1 MRISNFLA
9 GLFLFFSFLFF
20 CKPAQATHIVGGEM
34 TYVYLGNNN
43 YRITLTIYRDCFYGV
58 PPFDNPAAIGVFDEN
73 FSLVQNPHVLVDPD
87 SIPIPPIIN
96 NACASVGNVCYR
108 KAFYEFVL
116 NLPPTSSIYYIV
128 YQRCCR
134 NQTILNISTP
144 DGVGATYIAE
154 IRPKISPLLINQH
167 SAEFTKLPPL
177 FICANLPFVQDSIAK
192 DLDGDSLVY
201 SLCTPLI
208 GGDTTQQQGP
218 GVGPAPDPPSSPP
231 YGTVT
236 YIPPYSVANMLNG
249 SIGTQPLS
257 IDPVTGTLTATPT
270 TIGQF
275 VIGVCIK
282 EYRNN
287 VYLGET
293 KRDYQLNVL
302 PCPQI
307 IVAAFL
313 NPITT
318 CGSNTV
324 TFQNGSFGAISYK
337 WDFGVT
343 GTSSDTSILQNPI
356 YTYPDTGNYTV
367 TLIATSPFDPT
378 CKDTVTGVV
387 HVRPQ
392 LQSDF
397 TYTKDICT
405 NTFQFHDSIVPG
417 TGTGASVAWNFGD
430 GATSNLNDPSH
441 LFGQD
446 GIYNVTLISTSTDGC
461 TDTVVKPVTAI
472 PAIQATTNVLNN
484 ITCKGQCD
492 GSGALRVLNPN
503 GSFVIQW
510 TNLPGQTNDTLN
522 NLCPGIYTALVT
534 DSLGCV
540 TSSSLVITQP
550 DSLIYSLSSTDAYCG
565 GKCIGTASVN
575 ITGGTP
581 PYSILWANSQ
591 TNSTI
596 SSLCPGFY
604 TISVTDANNCPTPTD
619 SVEVLY
625 SDSIPPLTVSPDSVI
640 IYKGQSVNVTST
652 VASNYTYTWDPS
664 TWLNDASISNPVS
677 TPDETIDYILTIADQ
692 NNCRNTDSVHIQV
705 IQYICNEPEI
715 YIPNA
720 FTPNDDNTNDILE
733 VRGGQIKELLLR
745 VYDRWGE
752 KVFEATQPRQGWDG
766 TYKGKRV
773 MPGVF
778 VYYLDAVCY
787 DNEKFFK
794 KGNITVLK

>member
-1 MRISNFLA
+1 MRISKFLT
-9 GLFLFFSFLFF
+9 GLVFLFSFLFF
-20 CKPAQATHIVGGEM
+20 GTPAQATHIVGGEM
-34 TYVYLGNNN
+34 TYVKLPNNS
-43 YRITLTIYRDCFYGV
+43 YAITMTIYRDCFYGV
-58 PPFDNPAAIGVFDEN
+58 PPFDDPASIGVFDVNNE
-73 FSLVQNPHVLVDPD
+73 LVSSFGVNVDPD
-87 SIPIPPIIN
+87 SAYIPSIIN
-96 NACASVGNVCYR
+96 NACAQTGSICYV
-108 KAFYEFVL
+108 KATYHFTV
-116 NLPPTSSIYYIV
+116 NLPIPNTIYYIV

-134 NQTILNISTP
+134 NQTILNIVNPEGT
-144 DGVGATYIAE
+144 GATYSAE
-154 IRPKISPLLINQH
+154 IRTNTFLPNSSPV
-167 SAEFTKLPPL
+167 FKGLPPL
-177 FICANLPFVQDSIAK
+177 FICSSFPLVFDNSATDVN
-192 DLDGDSLVY
+192 GDTLRY
-201 SLCTPLI
+201 SLCTPLT
-208 GGDTTQQQGP
+208 GADTIN
-218 GVGPAPDPPSSPP
+218 PAPFPPFNPP
-231 YGTVT
+231 YQPVT
-236 YIPPYSVANMLNG
+236 FSTPYSVTNMLD
-249 SIGTQPLS
+249 GTPGPGPLS
-257 IDPVTGTLTATPT
+257 IDSITGILTATPT

-275 VIGVCIK
+275 VIGVCVK

-293 KRDYQLNVL
+293 RRDYQLNVL

-337 WDFGVT
+337 WDFGVI
-343 GTSSDTSILQNPI
+343 GTNSDTSILQNPV

-367 TLIATSPFDPT
+367 TLIATSPFDPS

-397 TYTKDICT
+397 TFTKDFCT

-417 TGTGASVAWNFGD
+417 TGIGASVAWNFGD
-430 GATSNLNDPSH
+430 ASTSNVNDPSH
-441 LFGQD
+441 VYGQD

-461 TDTVVKPVTAI
+461 KDTVVKPVTAI
-472 PAIQATTNVLNN
+472 PTIQATTNVLNN

-510 TNLPGQTNDTLN
+510 VNLPGQTNDTLN
-522 NLCPGIYTALVT
+522 NLCPGTYTALVT

-550 DSLIYSLSSTDAYCG
+550 DSLIYSLVSTDAYCG
-565 GKCIGTASVN
+565 GKCIGTATVN
-575 ITGGTP
+575 ITGGTT

-591 TNSTI
+591 TTSTI

-625 SDSIPPLTVSPDSVI
+625 SDSIPPLAVSPDSVI
-640 IYKGQSVNVTST
+640 IYKGESVNITST
-652 VASNYTYTWDPS
+652 VASNYTYTWNPA
-664 TWLNDASISNPVS
+664 TWLNDATVSNPVS

-692 NNCRNTDSVHIQV
+692 NNCRNSDSVHIQV

-766 TYKGKRV
+766 TYKGKKV

-778 VYYLDAVCY
+778 VYYLNAVCY